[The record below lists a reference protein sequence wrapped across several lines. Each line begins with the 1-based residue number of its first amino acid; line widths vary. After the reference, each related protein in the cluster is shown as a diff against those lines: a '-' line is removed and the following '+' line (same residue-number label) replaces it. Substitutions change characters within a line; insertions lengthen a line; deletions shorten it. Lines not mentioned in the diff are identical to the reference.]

1 MEDHASNIAGAY
13 LVHILHDDLAGAGA
27 GAGASERSKAPCIEV
42 AGELAMLQCYVKLD
56 VAKRAKLRSYVAFTC
71 SVASG
76 KRSNI
81 LPTAGCFCNNVVLAG
96 SRLKK
101 SKMRVQTPVHE

>member
-1 MEDHASNIAGAY
+1 MPATLRAHIWCTFCMTTWQAQAQAQAHRSDLKR
-13 LVHILHDDLAGAGA
+13 LVLKLLV
-27 GAGASERSKAPCIEV
+27 SSP
-42 AGELAMLQCYVKLD
+42 CYVKLD
-56 VAKRAKLRSYVAFTC
+56 VAKRSKLRSYVAFTC